1 MEQSILRGLNDKI
14 YDRRK
19 AAALD
24 LEKLVL
30 SSDIPRISAIIDQ
43 LCGMFSSSSSAL
55 HTRNGGLI
63 GLAATA
69 IALGQDV
76 APFLGVIIPP
86 VLACFQD
93 PESRVRYHACES
105 LYNM

>member
-1 MEQSILRGLNDKI
+1 VSQRGGPICSPNLVLRRIDHGVL
-14 YDRRK
+14 R
-19 AAALD
+19 
-24 LEKLVL
+24 LVL
-30 SSDIPRISAIIDQ
+30 SSDVPRISSIIDQ
-43 LCGMFSSSSSAL
+43 LCGMFSSSNSAL